1 MAHVSAI
8 DVARKA
14 NGKRGVDRSFLIS
27 CPVPGHGRGR
37 GDLTPSCAIR
47 DGHDGRLLFHCF
59 AGCDWRD
66 VVRAARELGWIDHNS
81 ASPSRLSFLPTHWR
95 PHASKAQ
102 ATKTAEIARQ
112 IWKKASQLEGS
123 PAQRYLVQARRIP
136 NPPLGRLRFHPR
148 VWHSDVK
155 KHMPALVAPIFRA
168 DREELQGV
176 HIVYLLP
183 TGAGKATAQPPKRT
197 LGRLKGGGV
206 WLGDVMDTVV
216 VAEGIETALSVQCAT
231 SIPSVATLSAHTM
244 ASLML
249 PGRVRSVII
258 AADLG
263 HVGERCAYDAAE
275 RWTCR
280 GLTVRIARPGGW

>member
-14 NGKRGVDRSFLIS
+14 NGKRGVDGSFSIS

-37 GDLTPSCAIR
+37 GDLTPSCTIR
-47 DGHDGRLLFHCF
+47 DGHDGRPIFHCF

-66 VVRAARELGWIDHNS
+66 VVRAASERGWIDHNS
-81 ASPSRLSFLPTHWR
+81 ASPSRLGFQPAHCR
-95 PHASKAQ
+95 PNASKAQ
-102 ATKTAEIARQ
+102 TTKTAEIARQ
-112 IWKKASQLEGS
+112 IWKTASPLEGS
-123 PAQRYLVQARRIP
+123 PAQRYLVQARRIA

-155 KHMPALVAPIFRA
+155 MHLPALIAPIFRT

-176 HIVYLLP
+176 HIIFLLP
-183 TGAGKATAQPPKRT
+183 NGAGKATVQPCKRT
-197 LGRLKGGGV
+197 LGGLKGGGV

-231 SIPSVATLSAHTM
+231 GIPSVATLSAYTM
-244 ASLML
+244 PSVIL
-249 PGRVRSVII
+249 PGRVRSVVI
-258 AADLG
+258 AADPG
-263 HVGERCAYDAAE
+263 HVGERYAYDAAE
-275 RWTCR
+275 RWE
-280 GLTVRIARPGGW
+280 